1 MAQESTLL
9 HNLSFEQLFN
19 KLNELK
25 KEIIESITFPRQET
39 VIEELMTPDDVA
51 LYFKKHKDT
60 IENWYKKKYLTK
72 YGIGKAA
79 YYKRSEVESA
89 VIPLKN

>member
-9 HNLSFEQLFN
+9 HNISSEQFFS

-25 KEIIESITFPRQET
+25 KELSEKIPNTQKVES
-39 VIEELMTPDDVA
+39 VKEELMTPDDVA
-51 LYFKKHKDT
+51 MFFKRHKDT
-60 IENWYKKKYLTK
+60 IENWTKKDFLIK
-72 YGIGKAA
+72 YGIGRAV

-89 VIPLKN
+89 IIPL

>member
-9 HNLSFEQLFN
+9 HNISSEQFFS

-25 KEIIESITFPRQET
+25 KELSEKIPITQQVESIK
-39 VIEELMTPDDVA
+39 EELMTPEEVA
-51 LYFKKHKDT
+51 MHFKRHKDT
-60 IENWYKKKYLTK
+60 IENWTKKGYLIK
-72 YGIGKAA
+72 YGIGRAV

-89 VIPLKN
+89 IIPL

>member
-9 HNLSFEQLFN
+9 HNISSEQFFS

-25 KEIIESITFPRQET
+25 KELSEKIPNTQKVESVKEQ
-39 VIEELMTPDDVA
+39 LMTPDDVA
-51 LYFKKHKDT
+51 MFFKRHKDT
-60 IENWYKKKYLTK
+60 IENWTKKGYLIK
-72 YGIGKAA
+72 YGIGRAV

-89 VIPLKN
+89 IIPL

>member
-9 HNLSFEQLFN
+9 HNISSEEFFN

-25 KEIIESITFPRQET
+25 KELLEKIPITQQVES
-39 VIEELMTPDDVA
+39 VKEELMTPKEVA
-51 LYFKKHKDT
+51 MHFKRHKDT
-60 IENWYKKKYLTK
+60 IENWTKKGYLIK
-72 YGIGKAA
+72 HGVGAMV

-89 VIPLKN
+89 IIRLK

>member
-9 HNLSFEQLFN
+9 HNISSEQLFN
-19 KLNELK
+19 KLSELK
-25 KEIIESITFPRQET
+25 KELCENFQRPKQSES
-39 VIEELMTPDDVA
+39 VKEELMTPEEVA

-60 IENWYKKKYLTK
+60 ILNWTKKGFLIK
-72 YGIGKAA
+72 YGIGRAV

-89 VIPLKN
+89 IIPLK

>member
-9 HNLSFEQLFN
+9 HNISSEQFFS

-25 KEIIESITFPRQET
+25 KELSEKTPITQQVES
-39 VIEELMTPDDVA
+39 VKEELMTPEEVA
-51 LYFKKHKDT
+51 MYFKRHKDT
-60 IENWYKKKYLTK
+60 IENWTKKGYLIK
-72 YGIGKAA
+72 YGIGRAV

-89 VIPLKN
+89 IIPL